1 MRITAAVARTARQPF
16 SIETLELE
24 EPRSDEILVRI
35 MAAGL
40 SHTDLLAR
48 DQDLPIPLPI
58 VLGREGAGTVQR
70 VGSAVTG
77 LVPGDNVVLTYAAS
91 EPIAGDADADLL
103 RLNLS
108 GSRRDGSSP
117 LRRNGERIAAPFF
130 GQSSLATYA
139 LATERNT
146 VKVDRDIPF
155 PLVAA
160 FGGDLQTGAGVVINT
175 LHPRPGA
182 AVAIFGVGAVG
193 LSAVMAA
200 RLAGCHPIIAVD
212 IKASRLQL
220 AETIG
225 ATHTVDP
232 DGLDPVEAIRGIGG
246 AGAAF
251 SVETTGLAGVTR
263 QAVDCLIPGGVCA
276 LAGIAASNAEATLNL
291 NRLRLGRT
299 VRGSL
304 FGDSVPA
311 AFIPRLAEFY
321 RQGRFPVDRIVSE
334 YRLDD
339 INQAADDLLSG
350 AAVKAVLLMP

>member
-1 MRITAAVARTARQPF
+1 MRITAAVARTARRPF
-16 SIETLELE
+16 SIETLDLE
-24 EPRSDEILVRI
+24 EPRSDEVLVRI
-35 MAAGL
+35 AAAGL
-40 SHTDLLAR
+40 SHIDLLAR
-48 DQDLPIPLPI
+48 DQDLPVPLPA
-58 VLGREGAGTVQR
+58 VLGREGAGTVER
-70 VGSAVTG
+70 VGAAVTR
-77 LVPGDNVVLTYAAS
+77 LAPGDKVVLTYAGG
-91 EPIAGDADADLL
+91 EPFSDDADADSL

-117 LRRNGERIAAPFF
+117 LRRNGERVAAPFF

-139 LATERNT
+139 LATERNA

-155 PLVAA
+155 PIIAA
-160 FGGDLQTGAGVVINT
+160 FGGDVQTGAGVVINT
-175 LHPRPGA
+175 LHPRPGSA
-182 AVAIFGVGAVG
+182 IAVFGVGAVG

-232 DGLDPVEAIRGIGG
+232 DGLDPVEAIRGISGTG
-246 AGAAF
+246 ADF

-263 QAVDCLIPGGVCA
+263 QAVDCLKQGGVCA
-276 LAGIAASNAEATLNL
+276 LAGIAASSAEARLNL

-299 VRGSL
+299 VCGSL
-304 FGDSVPA
+304 FGDSLPA
-311 AFIPRLAEFY
+311 AFIPRLVEFY
-321 RQGRFPVDRIVSE
+321 RQGRFPVDRIITE

-350 AAVKAVLLMP
+350 AAVKPVMTMP

>member
-1 MRITAAVARTARQPF
+1 MRITAAVAANARQPF

-24 EPRSDEILVRI
+24 EPRNDEILVRI
-35 MAAGL
+35 AAAGL

-48 DQDLPIPLPI
+48 DQELPVPLPA
-58 VLGREGAGTVQR
+58 VLGREAAGTVQR
-70 VGSAVTG
+70 VGSAVTR
-77 LVPGDNVVLTYAAS
+77 VAPGDSVVLTYASGDPFAD
-91 EPIAGDADADLL
+91 DADADTLS
-103 RLNLS
+103 LNLC

-130 GQSSLATYA
+130 GQSSFATHA
-139 LATERNT
+139 LATQRNA

-155 PLVAA
+155 PVLAA
-160 FGGDLQTGAGVVINT
+160 LGGDAQTGAGVVINT
-175 LHPRPGA
+175 LRPRPGSA
-182 AVAIFGVGAVG
+182 IAIFGAGAMG

-220 AETIG
+220 AESIG

-232 DGLDPVEAIRGIGG
+232 DGLDPIEAIRGISG
-246 AGAAF
+246 AGAEF

-263 QAVDCLIPGGVCA
+263 QAVDCLARSGVCA

-311 AFIPRLAEFY
+311 TFIPRLVEFY
-321 RQGRFPVDRIVSE
+321 RQGRFPVDGIVTE

-350 AAVKAVLLMP
+350 VAVKPVLVMP